1 MRPSITHITMRS
13 IDATTCGELDG
24 AYWAAGRWGHCRATR
39 MREEQS
45 TLYPVTCGAKDGG
58 VSTAPSFREASK
70 ISREDGQSTAP
81 VSSLRPP
88 LCLRQVVSPPPAGLL
103 GTALPLPLPGL
114 QARRRESG
122 VRRINPGARS
132 PRAEASCWAFRA
144 SYSGAADG
152 AHDGDV
158 MMADA
163 GGGSQRTS
171 YFASVLLR
179 ERGIVW
185 SGMAQRKY
193 TRSFFF

>member
-1 MRPSITHITMRS
+1 
-13 IDATTCGELDG
+13 
-24 AYWAAGRWGHCRATR
+24 

-103 GTALPLPLPGL
+103 GTALPLPGL
-114 QARRRESG
+114 QAHRRESG

-185 SGMAQRKY
+185 SGRHGAEEVHEEL
-193 TRSFFF
+193 FFLENSNFYP